1 MTPDC
6 FDSTALPEGPP
17 HLIDRLDAAI
27 ADVEHELESYELWAG
42 WPDGLSSTMREI
54 AAVAREARD
63 LLDAEGFG
71 R

>member
-6 FDSTALPEGPP
+6 FDSTALPEGAP
-17 HLIDRLDAAI
+17 HLIDRLDAASEVSDRWVAGYGPWYLSKGHI
-27 ADVEHELESYELWAG
+27 SELL
-42 WPDGLSSTMREI
+42 
-54 AAVAREARD
+54 AVAREARD

>member
-1 MTPDC
+1 VTPDC
-6 FDSTALPEGPP
+6 FDSTALPDGPP

-27 ADVEHELESYELWAG
+27 EAFAFHE
-42 WPDGLSSTMREI
+42 RERGQWRVDNNKLRDLVD
-54 AAVAREARD
+54 VAREARD